1 MLLMLIRAVFV
12 FVVAGLGVRAAR
24 IVGEHQLVN
33 YPYIVFVAVL
43 FAAVVVVVVDLLTPR
58 KRIQTISAVYFG
70 VIVGIFLSNLVTEA
84 LHPTMEQ
91 FLDKRVHQIFSGFL
105 TMFICYVCITTLL
118 QTKDDFRFIIPYVE
132 FSKEVKGARP
142 LVLDTSVV
150 IDGRIADVAETRVID
165 QPMVV
170 PRFVLQEL
178 QSIAD
183 SSDKLRR
190 NRGRRGLDIL
200 NRLQKSPGIEVR
212 IHDAEI
218 PELAGIREVDQR
230 LVILAKH
237 LGGKVVTNDY
247 NLNKIAKLQGVEVIN
262 LNDLANA
269 MKPIVLPGEN
279 LMVKLLKRGEEPGQG
294 VGYLDDGTMV
304 VAEQGAYHLGETVR
318 LTVTSVLQTSAGRMI
333 FGRMEAGP
341 PPRRAPTWAPGE
353 PGRPGPGP
361 SAATCP
367 HARWVAP
374 AGGVSG
380 IPIARRAGNC
390 EGEEFVREFVYT
402 PLLPPGFRG
411 ALAFRPQP
419 RPRVHYPLEQ
429 APALWA
435 RCQILSRL
443 CVRQINCH
451 SAETFS
457 NPRMRNPR
465 MPRADLIWPNTGSTI
480 RFRAA

>member
-1 MLLMLIRAVFV
+1 MLLVLIRATFV
-12 FVVAGLGVRAAR
+12 LVAAGLAAR
-24 IVGEHQLVN
+24 LAKIMGENDLGKPYLVF
-33 YPYIVFVAVL
+33 IGVMLAAV
-43 FAAVVVVVVDLLTPR
+43 AVVVGDLLTPR

-70 VIVGIFLSNLVTEA
+70 IIVGIFLNNLINDAVQPA
-84 LHPTMEQ
+84 LQLYINP
-91 FLDKRVHQIFSGFL
+91 KVHMAISSVLMIF
-105 TMFICYVCITTLL
+105 MCYVCISTLL

-183 SSDKLRR
+183 SADKLRR

-200 NRLQKSPGIEVR
+200 NRLQKSPGVEVR
-212 IHDAEI
+212 IDDAEL

-247 NLNKIAKLQGVEVIN
+247 NLNKIARLQGVEVIN

-279 LMVKLLKRGEEPGQG
+279 LNVKLIKRGEEPGQG
-294 VGYLDDGTMV
+294 IGYLDDGTMV
-304 VAEQGAYHLGETVR
+304 VAEQGAHHISEMVR

-333 FGRMEAGP
+333 FGRLENVPPARPGQGGPGAGP
-341 PPRRAPTWAPGE
+341 NIGANHAV
-353 PGRPGPGP
+353 GRP
-361 SAATCP
+361 
-367 HARWVAP
+367 
-374 AGGVSG
+374 
-380 IPIARRAGNC
+380 
-390 EGEEFVREFVYT
+390 
-402 PLLPPGFRG
+402 
-411 ALAFRPQP
+411 PQN
-419 RPRVHYPLEQ
+419 
-429 APALWA
+429 A
-435 RCQILSRL
+435 
-443 CVRQINCH
+443 
-451 SAETFS
+451 
-457 NPRMRNPR
+457 
-465 MPRADLIWPNTGSTI
+465 
-480 RFRAA
+480 